1 MTGALNLWKALAPES
16 VGLRP
21 ALAAPTGTALEG
33 VALADEAGVRALAL
47 VTAGTTRL
55 MKQKNN
61 LSMSETSEQLM

>member
-1 MTGALNLWKALAPES
+1 MWKALAPES

-33 VALADEAGVRALAL
+33 EALADEAGVRALAL

-55 MKQKNN
+55 MKQKE
-61 LSMSETSEQLM
+61 LSMSKT